1 MSFSNPYHNHQHTN
15 ATTNDAKTLS
25 SLVPSNNEIGTSNN
39 IEKDH
44 YQDHRL
50 QDKQEETEEAE
61 AGKDQDTFLSRI
73 FGLNSI
79 YNQLQDNYQY
89 YDPEFDSSY
98 QQKMRRE
105 MTIGG
110 SGFNDD
116 DDEQEEQEEQEEQDH
131 LRYKGDD
138 FYLDPDEQL
147 YSNNSIAMSN
157 INPTTHQSSR
167 HQQEKTNNHIHNHN
181 HSINHSINNSNSLLD
196 SESDSDLSSS
206 SDSYVRPAPNKA
218 RYSNNKSSRPQAKPS
233 STQPPPPPPP
243 KEQQRPNIKFQT
255 PPPNLKLDQPL
266 ASQPQ
271 SQATAIAPPRAN
283 PIQKPNGSVLPL
295 YNQPEKYYRKPQQQQ
310 QQKPFF
316 SNTNYKTSTTPRAT
330 RFVIPPKERA
340 LYLWAN
346 ITNMDEFL
354 SDVYYYYRGKGLLNI
369 ALTRIIDLVIL
380 VFIIAFTIFL
390 KWGIDYNQ
398 FMQINHHDDE
408 PHLTLSDLI
417 IPHFYTTKVPFFVKF
432 LVFGF
437 SIYVILRSIQLYFD
451 CVYKLREVKNF
462 YKHLLNV
469 GDTELMTI
477 SWKTIVEKLMLLK
490 DYNSLTST
498 TRPVENHY
506 INDLSSKIR
515 LNAHDI
521 ANRIMRRENYMI
533 ALINKNILD
542 LSVLILN
549 EKSVLTR
556 TLEWNLK
563 LCIENFVFNKQGQ
576 INGSI
581 LKEYNRNQLARE
593 LALRFKLAAMI
604 NVILCPFIVIYF
616 VLRSFFKYFNEYKS
630 NPSSLIGLRQY
641 TPYAQWKLREFN
653 ELPHFFTK
661 RLQMSQA
668 PANTYIDQFPKG
680 FYVINGMKLANFIS
694 GSVLAVLVILGI
706 FLENELHSF
715 WSFEITEG
723 RSALFY
729 ISIFGT
735 IWAVTSAGSSLDQSL
750 SSSSS
755 SSLLLLQNKQSTYV
769 YDPEANIRYVSQFTH
784 YLPSSW
790 NKKLHTIQVKNE
802 FCELYSL
809 KIFIIINELLSLILT
824 PFILWFN
831 VSRNSGAIVD
841 FFREYSIHVDGLG
854 YVCYFAM
861 FNFEEKNK
869 NMMYAEKNQQ
879 RTRSRSK
886 HTRGKSKISKSDL
899 EEDKALDDDHFSNM
913 NIDIKPA
920 RKRFQS
926 VSESDEDSSNDYD
939 ALLYFQNDDKMIKSY
954 MYFLESYGG
963 TKQAQPN
970 QHQTGKQHNL
980 IKPRSAGNARS
991 IGHTQLSKVNQRED
1005 NESLGESIYKV
1016 SHFGADAD
1024 AEEEDEYDDDVFVAG
1039 DYKNGGVRRDVDDD
1053 DNYYVED
1060 NGDSLSK
1067 TARDKSKRKG
1077 GVIGMLNQFYKQD
1090 IGQNARV

>member
-61 AGKDQDTFLSRI
+61 TETEAGKDQDTFLSRI

-89 YDPEFDSSY
+89 YDPDFDSSY
-98 QQKMRRE
+98 QQKLRRE

-110 SGFNDD
+110 SGVNDD
-116 DDEQEEQEEQEEQDH
+116 DDNDEQEEQEEQDH
-131 LRYKGDD
+131 LLYMGDD

-167 HQQEKTNNHIHNHN
+167 HHQQKKTNNHNH
-181 HSINHSINNSNSLLD
+181 NHSINNSNSLLD

-206 SDSYVRPAPNKA
+206 SDSYVRPAPNNA
-218 RYSNNKSSRPQAKPS
+218 RYSNNKSPRPQAKPS
-233 STQPPPPPPP
+233 STQHSPPPQ
-243 KEQQRPNIKFQT
+243 KEQQQQQQQQQRPNIKFQT

-283 PIQKPNGSVLPL
+283 PIQKPNGSVLPF
-295 YNQPEKYYRKPQQQQ
+295 YNQPEKYYRKPPQQQQ
-310 QQKPFF
+310 PFF
-316 SNTNYKTSTTPRAT
+316 SNTNYKASTTPRAT

-340 LYLWAN
+340 LYFWAN

-369 ALTRIIDLVIL
+369 VLTRIIDLVIL

-398 FMQINHHDDE
+398 FMQIHHHDDE

-604 NVILCPFIVIYF
+604 NVVLCPFIVIYF

-750 SSSSS
+750 SSPLL
-755 SSLLLLQNKQSTYV
+755 LLLLQNKQSTYV

-899 EEDKALDDDHFSNM
+899 EEDKALDDDHFHNK

-920 RKRFQS
+920 KKRFQS
-926 VSESDEDSSNDYD
+926 VSGSEEDSSNEYD

-980 IKPRSAGNARS
+980 IKPRSAGNTRS

-1016 SHFGADAD
+1016 SHLGAD
-1024 AEEEDEYDDDVFVAG
+1024 AEEEEEDDDNDDVFVDG
-1039 DYKNGGVRRDVDDD
+1039 
-1053 DNYYVED
+1053 D
-1060 NGDSLSK
+1060 NGDFLSK